1 MSALLLGVDT
11 GGTFTDFVVLT
22 DSGLQIHKEPS
33 TPHDPSEAIRAGLA
47 RLAEGQPFRLVH
59 GSTVATNA
67 LLERRGA
74 RAALLTTAGFED
86 VLEIA
91 RQIRPDIYNLDATR
105 QPPIIPVELRLGVPE
120 RCGPDGAVIEPID
133 TAALHRAVERLV
145 ELDVEAVAVCFL
157 HSYAN
162 PAHEIAALEALEA
175 GFEGFCTASHGVLP
189 EFREYERCSTTAVNA
204 YVGPVMSR
212 YLGRLAEELDAGE
225 VQIMQ
230 SNGGTISLDAVR
242 KHAVQTVLSGPAGGA
257 VGGFEVARHA
267 GFDQVITFDM
277 GGTSTD
283 VCLCPGVLTRT
294 AEATVGD
301 LPIRLPVIDIHTVGA
316 GGGSI
321 ARRDEGGSLRVGPQ
335 SAGADPGPIAYGH
348 GGVEVTVTDANLF
361 LGRLSADHFLGGQ
374 QSLAEAKARAGVER
388 LADDLGMSP
397 IDAAAGVLRVANATM
412 ERAIRVISLERG
424 HDPRDFTLVCFGGA
438 GAMHAV
444 DLARDLGIPRVLVPR
459 GAGTLSALG
468 MLLADYVRDYSQT
481 LLRPSAEVTADDL
494 TESLQVLEERARTD
508 FAAEGETTAE
518 LVLAPSVDVR
528 YQGQG
533 YELNLPVSDDYEA
546 AFHRLHDQRYGYA
559 DPRRATEVVNV
570 RVHAVA
576 SARTIDLP
584 RADVGGADA
593 AAAVIGEQAMFCSGR
608 EMATKLVDRDLLR
621 PGNSFAGPALVV
633 EYSTTTVVPDG
644 VDCRVDEWFNLIL
657 ELTDNGPGTAL
668 TADAGEAP
676 R

>member
-1 MSALLLGVDT
+1 MSPLLLGVDT

-22 DSGLQIHKEPS
+22 DSGLQIYKEPS
-33 TPHDPSEAIRAGLA
+33 TPHDPSEAIRSGLA
-47 RLAEGQPFRLVH
+47 RLTEGRPFRLVH

-91 RQIRPDIYNLDATR
+91 RQTRPDIYNLAAER
-105 QPPIIPVELRLGVPE
+105 QPPIIPAELRLGVPE
-120 RCGPDGAVIEPID
+120 RCGPDGAVIEPLD
-133 TAALHRAVERLV
+133 TAALHRVLDRLG

-162 PAHEIAALEALEA
+162 PEHEIAVMKALEAR
-175 GFEGFCTASHGVLP
+175 FDGFCTASHEVLP

-212 YLGRLAEELDAGE
+212 YLGRLAEELDAGD

-230 SNGGTISLDAVR
+230 SNGGTISLAAAR
-242 KHAVQTVLSGPAGGA
+242 RHAVQTVLSGPAGGA
-257 VGGFEVARHA
+257 VGGFEIARRA
-267 GFDQVITFDM
+267 GFDHVITFDM

-283 VCLCPGVLTRT
+283 VCLCPGVLSRT

-348 GGVEVTVTDANLF
+348 GAVEVTVTDANLF

-374 QSLAEAKARAGVER
+374 QRLAVAETRAGIER
-388 LADDLGMSP
+388 LAEDLEMSP
-397 IDAAAGVLRVANATM
+397 LAAAAGVLRVANATM

-438 GAMHAV
+438 GAMHAA

-481 LLRPSAEVTADDL
+481 LLRPSTEVTAQDL
-494 TESLQVLEERARTD
+494 SKSLEALEEHARAD
-508 FAAEGETTAE
+508 FAAEGDTMGD
-518 LVLAPSVDVR
+518 LVLASSVDVR
-528 YQGQG
+528 YRGQG
-533 YELNLPVSDDYEA
+533 YELNLPVSDDYET
-546 AFHRLHDQRYGYA
+546 AFHRLHDQRYGYS
-559 DPRRATEVVNV
+559 DPSRPTEVVNV
-570 RVHAVA
+570 RVRAVA
-576 SARTIDLP
+576 AARTIDLP
-584 RADVGGADA
+584 RTEIGDADA
-593 AAAVIGEQAMFCSGR
+593 SVAVIGEQEMFCGGC
-608 EMATKLVDRDLLR
+608 EMAAKLVDRDLLR

-633 EYSTTTVVPDG
+633 EYSTTTVVPED
-644 VDCRVDEWFNLIL
+644 VRCRVDEWFNLIL
-657 ELTDNGPGTAL
+657 DLPDNRPGAAPPADNG
-668 TADAGEAP
+668 EAS

>member
-1 MSALLLGVDT
+1 MSGR
-11 GGTFTDFVVLT
+11 
-22 DSGLQIHKEPS
+22 IWR
-33 TPHDPSEAIRAGLA
+33 AISRT
-47 RLAEGQPFRLVH
+47 
-59 GSTVATNA
+59 S
-67 LLERRGA
+67 
-74 RAALLTTAGFED
+74 
-86 VLEIA
+86 
-91 RQIRPDIYNLDATR
+91 
-105 QPPIIPVELRLGVPE
+105 
-120 RCGPDGAVIEPID
+120 
-133 TAALHRAVERLV
+133 
-145 ELDVEAVAVCFL
+145 
-157 HSYAN
+157 SN
-162 PAHEIAALEALEA
+162 PAHEIAVLEALEA
-175 GFEGFCTASHGVLP
+175 GFEGFCTASHEVLP

-212 YLGRLAEELDAGE
+212 YLGRLAEELDAGD

-230 SNGGTISLDAVR
+230 SNGGTISLEAAQR
-242 KHAVQTVLSGPAGGA
+242 HAVQTVLSGPAGGA
-257 VGGFEVARHA
+257 VGGFEIARRA

-283 VCLCPGVLTRT
+283 VCLCPGVLSRT

-335 SAGADPGPIAYGH
+335 SAGAAPGPIAYGH
-348 GGVEVTVTDANLF
+348 GGAEVTVTDANLF
-361 LGRLSADHFLGGQ
+361 LGRLSAEHFLGGQ
-374 QSLAEAKARAGVER
+374 QSLAVEEAHAGVEL
-388 LADDLGMSP
+388 LAKDLGMSP
-397 IDAAAGVLRVANATM
+397 VDAAAGVLRVANATM

-438 GAMHAV
+438 GAMHAA

-494 TESLQVLEERARTD
+494 TESVGTLEERARAD

-518 LVLAPSVDVR
+518 LVLEQSVDVR
-528 YQGQG
+528 YRGQG

-559 DPRRATEVVNV
+559 DPERATEVVNV
-570 RVHAVA
+570 RVRAVA
-576 SARTIDLP
+576 AARTIDLP
-584 RADVGGADA
+584 RAAVDDADA
-593 AAAVIGEQAMFCSGR
+593 SAAVIGEQAMFCGGR
-608 EMATKLVDRDLLR
+608 EMAAKLVDRDLLR

-657 ELTDNGPGTAL
+657 E
-668 TADAGEAP
+668 AP